1 MKSRALI
8 AILLLSNFA
17 LAAYILSFHR
27 SPAAAKSSEQILS
40 DHSISP
46 KSSHVA
52 KPHKAPPSETPTAAS
67 TNTLR
72 WAQLEAEDYPTY
84 IARLRSIGCPEQ
96 TIRDII
102 IADVDKLMAPQV
114 LALTGHTKPPKYW
127 KADVRDSSNLQSLE
141 RLNRIA
147 DLDVQKRGVIKDLL
161 GIDLA
166 AERLRQ
172 KGETD
177 IYEERL
183 SFLPEDKRSQVRI
196 LIEKANREEV
206 YLREKSWRDNDE
218 LTSAEKNRLQSIQQE
233 KDQALQQILS
243 PAEYDQY
250 NLWFSPS
257 AYKVRDAFYGLDNT
271 EAEFLSVYRLQQDFD
286 SRWGNVQPASLGPSE
301 KQEYDSARAQFDSDL
316 SQLLGPERYAEIK
329 QAQDSDY
336 RQLAQTAADYNLPP
350 GAVREVYALKNL
362 ALEQRSKVNT
372 DASLTPEQKQSI
384 FQAIN
389 QETERAV
396 AETIGPQ
403 ALKTYLHS
411 GAGKWISE

>member
-8 AILLLSNFA
+8 TILLLSNFA

-27 SPAAAKSSEQILS
+27 SAAKSSKQIVS

-52 KPHKAPPSETPTAAS
+52 KLHKPPPSETPTAAS

-114 LALTGHTKPPKYW
+114 LALTGHTNPPKYW
-127 KADVRDSSNLQSLE
+127 KSDVRDSSNLQSLE

-147 DLDVQKRGVIKDLL
+147 ELDVQKRGVIKDLL

-183 SFLPEDKRSQVRI
+183 SFLPEDKRSQVRL

-350 GAVREVYALKNL
+350 GVVSDVYALKNL
-362 ALEQRSKVNT
+362 AFEQRSKVNT
-372 DASLTPEQKQSI
+372 DATLTPEQKQSI

-396 AETIGPQ
+396 SETIGPQ